1 MSSHFNRLLALAAL
15 ASVALAGCGGARE
28 VELKVLKHDGS
39 AAQPG
44 PAASKEEIAG
54 DVPPLRGLADIRP
67 LVSPEMIPPEP
78 PADPD
83 PGFEPAP

>member
-1 MSSHFNRLLALAAL
+1 MISHFKWLLALAAL
-15 ASVALAGCGGARE
+15 ASLALAGCGGARE
-28 VELKVLKHDGS
+28 VELKVLKNDG
-39 AAQPG
+39 AATQPG
-44 PAASKEEIAG
+44 PAASKEEVAG
-54 DVPPLRGLADIRP
+54 EVPPLRGLADIRP